1 MCVVFQLWYR
11 ITALSAT
18 MYLQQAIIIER
29 NLWQTEY
36 KKNII
41 IYFTLGVEM
50 TDKEFLLRVLF
61 KGLYNFVRQ
70 TLHWQLTGTDN

>member
-50 TDKEFLLRVLF
+50 TDKEFL
-61 KGLYNFVRQ
+61 
-70 TLHWQLTGTDN
+70 